1 LVTSPRKPRR
11 PGRGPDHNCRMIQD
25 PTQHEMEGRPFARID
40 RLPPQMA
47 ALLIGALESMA
58 AHPEIQRVRRVAWD
72 ALAPAPGHRLLD
84 AGCGAGEAARALAG
98 AGAEVVALDF
108 SVATVAAA
116 AERHD
121 GSAVTYVT
129 GDVAALEFPDAHFDS
144 VRCERVLQHLDD
156 PDLAVAELV
165 RVTRPGGRVCLI
177 DTDWESLAVDGL
189 PEDLT
194 TRVRTH
200 ITQRSMGHNTAM
212 GRTLRRRLVRAGAHD
227 VTATPVACLFTHPSE
242 AGHVLP
248 MFNPMVPG
256 EAGIVPD
263 DVRDAWFAAIDAA
276 GERNEFL
283 AVLTIW
289 VVTGRAA
296 WR

>member
-1 LVTSPRKPRR
+1 LATPPPAARLTGRR
-11 PGRGPDHNCRMIQD
+11 PDHNCRV
-25 PTQHEMEGRPFARID
+25 TQEPEARPFAQID
-40 RLPPQMA
+40 RLPPQMVA
-47 ALLIGALESMA
+47 FMIGAVESMA
-58 AHPEIQRVRRVAWD
+58 THPEIQRVRRVAWD
-72 ALAPAPGHRLLD
+72 ALAPAPGDLLLD

-98 AGAEVVALDF
+98 AGAEVIAMDH

-121 GSAVTYVT
+121 GSAVTYVA
-129 GDVAALEFPDAHFDS
+129 GDVAALEFPDAHFDG

-156 PDLAVAELV
+156 PDRAVAELV

-194 TRVRTH
+194 TQVRAH
-200 ITQRSMGHNTAM
+200 IARQSMGHRAAM
-212 GRTLRRRLVRAGAHD
+212 GRTLRRRLVRAGAHA
-227 VTATPVACLFTHPSE
+227 VTATPVACAFTHPSE

-248 MFNPMVPG
+248 MFNPMVPR
-256 EAGIVPD
+256 EAGTVPD
-263 DVRDAWFAAIDAA
+263 ALREPWFAAIDAA

-289 VVTGRAA
+289 VAA
-296 WR
+296 GEVNGAA